1 MPTAVKI
8 HKATNSEVRTQSK
21 VFNAAT
27 GDDVM
32 PQDIKLYQDYAGKRI
47 SMEAQDV
54 AAIKNFDLFGKAAS
68 FFSGIVYLFVSK
80 LKVFLIH
87 IESFCK

>member
-54 AAIKNFDLFGKAAS
+54 AAIKNFYLFGKE
-68 FFSGIVYLFVSK
+68 GIFLSWNCLFVC
-80 LKVFLIH
+80 LKVESVFDTHGIFL
-87 IESFCK
+87 